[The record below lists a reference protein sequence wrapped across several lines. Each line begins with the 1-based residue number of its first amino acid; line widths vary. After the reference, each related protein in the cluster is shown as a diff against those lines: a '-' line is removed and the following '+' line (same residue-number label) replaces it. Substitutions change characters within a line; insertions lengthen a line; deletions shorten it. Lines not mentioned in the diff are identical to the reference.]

1 MNKSN
6 HSIYAV
12 ITGGGTSGHVIPAL
26 AIAEL
31 LVDSGYSQNQIHIV
45 GTLNGVET
53 KLVPPTR
60 IPLTLLDVR
69 GFSRKLSLES
79 LKINLQAVLMLRRAI
94 DNATALLQSLKPA
107 VVISVGGY
115 GLSLIHISEPTR
127 PY

>member
-1 MNKSN
+1 M
-6 HSIYAV
+6 

-31 LVDSGYSQNQIHIV
+31 LVDSGYSSDQIHFV

-69 GFSRKLSLES
+69 GFSRNLSFTS
-79 LKINLQAVLMLRRAI
+79 LKKNLHAVQILRRAI
-94 DNATALLQSLKPA
+94 NHATVLLRSLKPA

-115 GLSLIHISEPTR
+115 GSVPAIIN
-127 PY
+127 